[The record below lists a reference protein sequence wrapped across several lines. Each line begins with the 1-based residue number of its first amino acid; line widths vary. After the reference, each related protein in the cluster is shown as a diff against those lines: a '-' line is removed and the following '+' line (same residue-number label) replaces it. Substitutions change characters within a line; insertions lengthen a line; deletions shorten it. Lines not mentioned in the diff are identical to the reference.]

1 MSEIGRKNMTFCCFG
16 LLYAI
21 WQSRSTTE
29 GVSFK
34 AKNIC
39 CDASS
44 CKHCKAE
51 VANIKGIAYLIFNSL
66 PHVHWCF
73 WSVNFL
79 SEDLVNELRLVVVKR
94 TSVPNTLVKNTKAL
108 FCHV

>member
-1 MSEIGRKNMTFCCFG
+1 MSEIGSKNMTFRCFC

-34 AKNIC
+34 AKDIC
-39 CDASS
+39 FDASS
-44 CKHCKAE
+44 CKHSKAE

-66 PHVHWCF
+66 PHAHQWF
-73 WSVNFL
+73 SLVNFL

-94 TSVPNTLVKNTKAL
+94 TPVPNTIIKNTTAL
-108 FCHV
+108 FWHV